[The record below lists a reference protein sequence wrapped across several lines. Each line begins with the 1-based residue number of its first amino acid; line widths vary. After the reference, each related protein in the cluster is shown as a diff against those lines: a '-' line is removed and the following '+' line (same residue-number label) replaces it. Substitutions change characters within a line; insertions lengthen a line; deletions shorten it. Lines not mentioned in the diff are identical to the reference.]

1 MDGMT
6 VLWIVLAVVVVL
18 ILVGVIMA
26 AIRGSRE
33 RRLEMDRQRAYE
45 HRQQALKSAAEAR
58 RLSAPPGERRE
69 AAEQARQKMGQ
80 HARRV
85 DAFDPDRD
93 PKAAEQTERNGGHP
107 TEAPPGAHRAPQTP
121 DHPAADDQRNGQVK

>member
-18 ILVGVIMA
+18 ILVAVIMA
-26 AIRGSRE
+26 AKRGARE

-58 RLSAPPGERRE
+58 RLS
-69 AAEQARQKMGQ
+69 QKMGQ

-93 PKAAEQTERNGGHP
+93 PR
-107 TEAPPGAHRAPQTP
+107 GAAPQTP
-121 DHPAADDQRNGQVK
+121 DHPAANDQRNGQVK